1 MAIDPSSL
9 VPRISGGDVGG
20 IINQLLAGR
29 LQKKALGGDEGA
41 QASLAGRD
49 PRRAQAVTS
58 LLEGRQEQA
67 QQGDQREKEIL
78 SRVYSGFSDA
88 QDKKGFLA
96 AAAQRLQAEFPE
108 IATGIEDDFQ
118 RFDSEQDSVLQEYSA
133 GLSLFSQGGQAA
145 PAGQQQFEA
154 LIAKFSPEEQAKARR
169 VQAGLT
175 QRAGIS
181 AEDIGDREKAKLA
194 AQLAGKPGIA
204 KETALATDAAKISTE
219 SFQQIPGI
227 ESNIENL
234 REGVRLIDEGAGTGV
249 LSGFLPSL
257 KETSIKL
264 DNLKNRL
271 GLGVIASVTFGA
283 LSEKELK
290 MAFDTALPTK
300 LKGPALKKWLTDRI
314 DAQEKLRDSLEDA
327 AGFLAEPGNTLP
339 MLLKKRRGE
348 RKAQKEAKKQA
359 GAQAPAATQAPV
371 NIGRFTREVE

>member
-1 MAIDPSSL
+1 MTIDPRSL
-9 VPRISGGDVGG
+9 VSTISGSDVGG

-58 LLEGRQEQA
+58 LLQGREDLTQKRNSAIGRVA
-67 QQGDQREKEIL
+67 Q
-78 SRVYSGFSDA
+78 GFADA
-88 QDKKGFLA
+88 QDKKGFLG
-96 AAAQRLQAEFPE
+96 AAAQELRDEFPDL
-108 IATGIEDDFQ
+108 ADDIEEDFL
-118 RFDSEQDSVLQEYSA
+118 RFDAEQESVLQEYSA
-133 GLSLFSQGGQAA
+133 GLSLFGQGGQAA

-175 QRAGIS
+175 ARAGLTS
-181 AEDIGDREKAKLA
+181 EDIRAREAAKLA
-194 AQLAGKPGIA
+194 AQLAGKPAIA
-204 KETALATDAAKISTE
+204 KQTVLATDAAEFSTE
-219 SFQQIPGI
+219 AFQQIPGI

-314 DAQEKLRDSLEDA
+314 EAQEKLRDSLEDA
-327 AGFLAEPGNTLP
+327 ANFLAEPGNTLP

-348 RKAQKEAKKQA
+348 RKAKKKA
-359 GAQAPAATQAPV
+359 GAQQQSAA
-371 NIGRFTREVE
+371 GEFTSSGGVSFTVK